1 MPAYLS
7 SLGIYRAESGPQRES
22 TSRVLGHTSRHTIH
36 HTHKPTPS
44 LPLPHPPFQAV
55 EMRKQARK
63 IAAAAGLIRMVKWM
77 GLRLGRTKVDKDGG
91 GGGGD
96 DDDGG
101 GGSDDDDGDGKKK
114 KGGGQ
119 KDGGK
124 AGGGGRAGK
133 AAAPH
138 YGPWIANGLL
148 QRTHPKSLDF
158 PTISK
163 RLELSRKV
171 RGVRAR
177 GERGEGA

>member
-1 MPAYLS
+1 M
-7 SLGIYRAESGPQRES
+7 
-22 TSRVLGHTSRHTIH
+22 
-36 HTHKPTPS
+36 K
-44 LPLPHPPFQAV
+44 
-55 EMRKQARK
+55 KQARK

-77 GLRLGRTKVDKDGG
+77 GLRLGRAKVDKDGG
-91 GGGGD
+91 GG
-96 DDDGG
+96 DGS
-101 GGSDDDDGDGKKK
+101 GSDDDGDSDGGKKK
-114 KGGGQ
+114 KGGGGQ

-163 RLELSRKV
+163 RLEASRKV
-171 RGVRAR
+171 RVAGGGRGTGLEVILLILCLASNFPHFALPSVIPALSPCSHRAEAEDPDGHR
-177 GERGEGA
+177 GGRQDGCTGAIRSAGG